1 MRSFIFSES
10 DDPRVRFLAG
20 VGGAGA
26 PVLQSVLA
34 LAGRS

>member
-20 VGGAGA
+20 AAGGA
-26 PVLQSVLA
+26 
-34 LAGRS
+34 AGLIT